1 MTQGRQLT
9 IIGSGHP
16 LIFPMPRIVTALLL
30 ATLAAPAC
38 ADAIYK
44 YVDADGHVT
53 FTNVPRA
60 GAKLIMQSPGG
71 GSSPANPRKKA
82 SISQPQADSGGIP
95 SIDSG
100 TQKQRDQGRR
110 RILETELANEH
121 KALLIARGSLLEAQQ
136 KTGSKPEQLQRLRD
150 EITDR
155 ERNISALKR
164 ELGS

>member
-1 MTQGRQLT
+1 
-9 IIGSGHP
+9 
-16 LIFPMPRIVTALLL
+16 MPRIVTALLL

-60 GAKLIMQSPGG
+60 GAKLIMQSPGS
-71 GSSPANPRKKA
+71 GSSPANPRKKT

-136 KTGSKPEQLQRLRD
+136 KAGSKPEQLQRLRD

>member
-1 MTQGRQLT
+1 
-9 IIGSGHP
+9 
-16 LIFPMPRIVTALLL
+16 MPRIVTSLLL
-30 ATLAAPAC
+30 ASLAMPAC

-44 YVDADGHVT
+44 HVDADGHVT
-53 FTNVPRA
+53 FTNVPRP
-60 GAKLIMQSPGG
+60 GAKLIMLSPG
-71 GSSPANPRKKA
+71 SSAPASPRKKT

-95 SIDSG
+95 SIDSS

-121 KALLIARGSLLEAQQ
+121 KALLVARSTLQEAQQ

-164 ELGS
+164 ELGG